1 MGWNTDHMGWW
12 PMVWGWVFLALIV
25 LGIVVLVVVLVRV
38 LGDRPQQPDV
48 RPLARSRAREVLDER
63 YARGEIDTAE
73 YEERRQ
79 RLENET

>member
-12 PMVWGWVFLALIV
+12 PMVWGWFFLALIV
-25 LGIVVLVVVLVRV
+25 LGIVVLVVALVRI
-38 LGDRPQQPDV
+38 LGDRPQHPGA
-48 RPLARSRAREVLDER
+48 RPLGRSRARELLDER
-63 YARGEIDTAE
+63 YARGEIETAE